1 MNSEMEGYVATI
13 GMFDGVHRG
22 HQFVLQHVVD
32 EARQRGLQSMAITFD
47 KTGPETLT
55 PLAQKRILLMKTGID
70 RIEVLTFDDALKHMT
85 AFMQQVLRDQ
95 YGVKVLL
102 TGYDNR
108 FGYNRLEGFDDY
120 VRYGKELGIEVT
132 SLPPAPSIACHTPTF
147 RWEKRKG
154 SCVSSSLI
162 RELIAD
168 GNISK
173 ANELLGYPYT
183 LLGSVEHGEHIGT
196 KLGFPTANIVIEDQC
211 QLVPA
216 TGAYAVKIRMEN
228 SVEWKHGMMNIG
240 TRPTFDGQRQTMEVN
255 VFRLKENLYG
265 QQLQVAVVERLRGEQ
280 RFDSIEALKEQL
292 QQDAIEAER
301 ILA

>member
-55 PLAQKRILLMKTGID
+55 PLVQKRILLMKTGID
-70 RIEVLTFDDALKHMT
+70 RIEVLTFNDALKHMT
-85 AFMQQVLRDQ
+85 AHQFMQQVLRDQ

-132 SLPPAPSIACHTPTF
+132 SLPPAPS
-147 RWEKRKG
+147 KRKG

-168 GNISK
+168 GNISE

>member
-85 AFMQQVLRDQ
+85 ARQFMQQVLRDQ

-120 VRYGKELGIEVT
+120 VRYGKELGIEVKQ
-132 SLPPAPSIACHTPTF
+132 LPAAGEI
-147 RWEKRKG
+147 
-154 SCVSSSLI
+154 SSSII
-162 RELIAD
+162 RQLVAD
-168 GNISK
+168 GDISK

>member
-55 PLAQKRILLMKTGID
+55 PLVQKRILLMKTGID

-85 AFMQQVLRDQ
+85 AHQFMQQVLRDE

-120 VRYGKELGIEVT
+120 VRYGKELGIEVKQ
-132 SLPPAPSIACHTPTF
+132 LPAAGEI
-147 RWEKRKG
+147 
-154 SCVSSSLI
+154 SSSII
-162 RELIAD
+162 RQLVAD
-168 GNISK
+168 GDVSK

-280 RFDSIEALKEQL
+280 RFESIEALKEQL
-292 QQDAIEAER
+292 RQDAIEAER